1 VELVRASGRPVAEVA
16 RSLEISDATLY
27 NWVKAE
33 REAAQRAADP
43 TALTES
49 ERTELRR
56 LRRENSDLKMDREI
70 LRTR

>member
-1 VELVRASGRPVAEVA
+1 MELVRASGRPVAEVA

>member
-1 VELVRASGRPVAEVA
+1 VRASGRPIAEVA

-27 NWVKAE
+27 DWVKAE

-56 LRRENSDLKMDREI
+56 LRKENSNLKMDREI

>member
-1 VELVRASGRPVAEVA
+1 
-16 RSLEISDATLY
+16 LEISDATLY
-27 NWVKAE
+27 DWVKAE

-56 LRRENSDLKMDREI
+56 LRKENSNLKMDREI

>member
-1 VELVRASGRPVAEVA
+1 MRASGRPVAEVA